1 MASNESNID
10 YLLKL
15 IGYNVVKTDKT
26 GGTVISIPNETNFTS
41 TVVRSDNVWL
51 DSQSLIT
58 EGTSSSASSL
68 PPGNVNG
75 YVKMESIHGIGP
87 FGPIPSLI
95 GYAWKAN
102 VENWISPSYN
112 SFFAPTFAVTLRGN
126 TPATGLI
133 TTIGTTQQYP
143 FIFDYKSGIL
153 IFTKTPA
160 ADTGYNLGAPSPS
173 GPPYFTPYDIWI
185 KGYVYNGKTLQNTS
199 SFGATG
205 PQGPTGAQ
213 GPPINPAARVTV
225 IGSTSSATSSIINS
239 RIPSVSP
246 PYTPELHDNIYV
258 TGTTDDPP
266 VTNIWFCD
274 SGSGASANWVLIG
287 GFTSIVGPRGNNGI
301 AGPTGATGPIGPT
314 GPALLMQFNG
324 GNPWT
329 FTAST
334 VPNPNLDCGGVV

>member
-15 IGYNVVKTDKT
+15 IGYNLVKTDKT
-26 GGTVISIPNETNFTS
+26 PDAVISIANEQNFTS

-51 DSQSLIT
+51 DSQSLIAN
-58 EGTSSSASSL
+58 GTSSTASSF
-68 PPGNVNG
+68 PVGNVNG
-75 YVKMESIHGIGP
+75 YIKMESIHGIGNNQDYP
-87 FGPIPSLI
+87 PLI

-102 VENWISPSYN
+102 IQNWISPSYN
-112 SFFAPTFAVTLRGN
+112 SFFAPTFAVTARGN
-126 TPATGLI
+126 TPPSGTI
-133 TTIGTTQQYP
+133 TTIGSTSEYP

-160 ADTGYNLGAPSPS
+160 LDTGYNLGAPSPA
-173 GPPYFTPYDIWI
+173 GPPFYTPYDIWI
-185 KGYVYNGKTLQNTS
+185 KGYVYTGKTLQNTS

-205 PQGPTGAQ
+205 PQV
-213 GPPINPAARVTV
+213 NPAARVTV
-225 IGSTSSATSSIINS
+225 IGSTSSATSAIINS
-239 RIPSVSP
+239 RIPFVSP

-266 VTNIWFCD
+266 VTNIWFCE
-274 SGSGASANWVLIG
+274 SGSGATAQWVLIG
-287 GFTSIVGPRGNNGI
+287 GFTSIVGPSGNAGI

-329 FTAST
+329 FTALT